1 MVDVIVV
8 GSLMM
13 DLMARAPRLPLPGES
28 LLGDT
33 FGSFIGGKGCNQAIA
48 ARRMGAQVALIGRVG
63 KDDFG
68 REFLEALEM
77 EGVDH
82 THVSRDPQTGTG
94 VSCVHIGA
102 ETGQNTIIAT
112 PRANLTLTP
121 AMVDDALV
129 ALASATS
136 TDRRPPIFLAQCE
149 TSLESVAAGIQR
161 ARALGMYTV
170 FNVAPIPRA
179 PIPPE
184 MYARVDLLVVNET
197 EASALSGLPVTS
209 ARDAQVAADALLSL
223 GPRAILVTLG
233 ERGSLWRGEAPDGT
247 GVVTI
252 ETAAYPVTAVDATGA
267 GDAFCGVLASALSE
281 NKPLGDALR
290 WASAAG
296 SLTVTRMGAVPAL
309 PTRLEVERLLAEPP
323 LPDV

>member
-1 MVDVIVV
+1 MTDVIVV

-48 ARRMGAQVALIGRVG
+48 ARRMGAEVALIGRVG
-63 KDDFG
+63 EDDFG
-68 REFLEALEM
+68 RAFLESLAA

-82 THVSRDPQTGTG
+82 AHVSRDAQTGTG
-94 VSCVHIGA
+94 VACVHIGA

-121 AMVDDALV
+121 ALVEEALA
-129 ALASATS
+129 ALASAAPCAQ
-136 TDRRPPIFLAQCE
+136 RRPIFLTQCE
-149 TSLESVAAGIQR
+149 TSLESVEAGLKR
-161 ARALGMYTV
+161 ARLLGLYTI
-170 FNVAPIPRA
+170 FNVAPIPRTVIPA
-179 PIPPE
+179 P
-184 MYARVDLLVVNET
+184 MYSLVDALVVNEI
-197 EASALSGLPVTS
+197 EASALSGLPVAS
-209 ARDAQVAADALLSL
+209 SHNALAAADALLSL
-223 GPRAILVTLG
+223 GPRAVLITLG
-233 ERGSLWRGEAPDGT
+233 ERGSLWRGEAPDRRGA
-247 GVVTI
+247 VTV

-267 GDAFCGVLASALSE
+267 GDAFCGFLAGALSE
-281 NKPLGDALR
+281 NMPLQEALR

-309 PTRLEVERLLAEPP
+309 PRRAKVARLLAGATER
-323 LPDV
+323 DI